1 MSLRILANEN
11 IPGQLVE
18 ALEQAGCDIDWV
30 RRSAPGISDQE
41 VLARAVRDGR
51 VLLTFDKDFGE
62 LAKAAPLPRQCGVIL
77 LRLPPP
83 PPQSVGSVLCALLL
97 SRRDWTGHFSVV
109 EPGRIRS
116 RPLKET

>member
-41 VLARAVRDGR
+41 VLARAVRNR
-51 VLLTFDKDFGE
+51 RLLLTFDKDFGE

-77 LRLPPP
+77 LRLPMPP
-83 PPQSVGSVLCALLL
+83 RSIGPVLSGLLL
-97 SRRDWTGHFSVV
+97 SRHDWAGHFSVV

-116 RPLKET
+116 RPLRET